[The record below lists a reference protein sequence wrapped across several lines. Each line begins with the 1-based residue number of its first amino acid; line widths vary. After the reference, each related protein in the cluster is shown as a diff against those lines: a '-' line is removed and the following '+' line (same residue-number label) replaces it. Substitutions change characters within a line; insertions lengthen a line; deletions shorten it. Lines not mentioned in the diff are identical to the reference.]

1 MNSLLIE
8 NWRSYIIGVDREE
21 KRRARLQ
28 EAIDTANP
36 KIVQILQKEVEETAA
51 ILRQLF
57 ALNKQIGEYYNKA
70 PEKNERNA
78 QTLEQKLVAQVFKP
92 FEDKEEKL
100 EALVDQTAD
109 MEPIDLEKY
118 TQALDTWS
126 DHIETMPEVLKKLF
140 AVAQKNG
147 IQLSKPYVKMLHD
160 AIEQDLEFAKQNLK
174 NAMQGLE
181 AAKQGKIGSAAL
193 GVRR

>member
-1 MNSLLIE
+1 VNSLLIE
-8 NWRSYIIGVDREE
+8 NWRSYIADVDREE
-21 KRRARLQ
+21 KRRVRLQ

-57 ALNKQIGEYYNKA
+57 ALNKQVGEYYNEA

-78 QTLEQKLVAQVFKP
+78 QALEQKLVDQVFKP

-100 EALVDQTAD
+100 EALVDQAAD
-109 MEPIDLEKY
+109 MEPLDLEKF
-118 TQALDTWS
+118 TQVMAAWN
-126 DHIETMPEVLKKLF
+126 DHLETMPEVLKKLF

-147 IQLSKPYVKMLHD
+147 IQMSKPYMKMVHD
-160 AIEQDLEFAKQNLK
+160 AIKQDLEFTKQNLK

-181 AAKQGKIGSAAL
+181 AAKQGKVGSAAL
-193 GVRR
+193 GMRR